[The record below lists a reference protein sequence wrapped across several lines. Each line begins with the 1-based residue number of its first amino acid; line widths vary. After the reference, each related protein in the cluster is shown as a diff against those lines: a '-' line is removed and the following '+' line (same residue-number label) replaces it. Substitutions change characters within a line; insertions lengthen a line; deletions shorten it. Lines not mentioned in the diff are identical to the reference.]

1 MNREFALRTVS
12 ERVVTVVAA
21 TIAFTALAGCSQ
33 MVRPAES
40 GGLGAPTN
48 LRCEYLVNPL
58 GIDITTPR
66 LSWEVND
73 TRRGAIQTAYEI
85 QVSTAPDMGE
95 VTTEVEAGAGVLGKD
110 AAVKRSF
117 AGRSRI
123 TDVDRSKLVWSSGV
137 VKSSQSTHVVY
148 AGKPPVSGQRYYW
161 RVRTWD
167 ADGVASQWSPP
178 AWWEMALLK
187 PEDWSAKWIIS
198 QRPADVDAAL
208 KWGDWIWNA
217 KAAEENRT
225 IFVRKSFILDEAD
238 PVKSARIKIA
248 ADDHFTLFINGQRVG
263 NSSSWQVARVYELEK
278 HLRPGKNVMA
288 IQAHNG
294 PGQCGLLFAAQ
305 VTLNSGRMMELRSDA
320 QCKTAQ
326 TEQPNWT
333 SPDFDDAAWER
344 TIVVAKYGDEPWK
357 EIGEAPPPRHAVC
370 MRKEFTVKGQIA
382 RARAYVSGLGIYELR
397 LNGRKVGS
405 DVFTPGWTHY
415 FKRVQYQTY
424 DVTGMLKPGPNA
436 VGAMLGN
443 GWWSGGLGWKGSDQY
458 SQGDLRLI
466 CQIVIEYADGSRETV
481 VTDPTWQSYMSPISR
496 NTYYHGETYDARLE
510 QPGWDTPGFD
520 AGKWWKTAVL
530 EEKSAMLVAQRDE
543 TIQITEEI
551 PPMQI
556 SEPQKGV
563 FIFDF
568 GQNAAG
574 VARLKV
580 EGAQPGAEIR
590 LRFGEELDPNGR
602 LYRDNYRSAEATD
615 YYICKGGGVEV
626 WEPIFT
632 YRGFRYCEVTG
643 LPKPPTKAT
652 LTHRVLHTAVPP
664 AGSFRCSNWL
674 INRILKNVEWGLRSN
689 LHSVPTDCPQRDER
703 LGWMGDAQAF
713 AHTSCFLRHMGAFY
727 TKWMIDI
734 TDSQGA
740 DGATTDVS
748 PAKVVTDAAKPG
760 WGDAIVIIP
769 YTVWRFY
776 GDTRIIEENYKGMA
790 AWVEYMKTHGKDGL
804 YERAGYGDWVPV
816 EKSPT
821 EWIGSAYYFYCSKLM
836 SEMAAAIGKTDDA
849 WKYHDQAE
857 AIAKAFNDKHL
868 NKQTNNYLT
877 GTQTCNILPLYF
889 GITPPDRTQAVLNN
903 IIKDIMARG
912 DHLSTGFLGT
922 TYLMALLHET
932 GHNDLAWRL
941 AVQTSYPSWGH
952 MILKGATTIWE
963 RWDTDKQ
970 GPDMNSR
977 NHFAFGTVARWFYEA
992 AAGIN
997 LDPQVP
1003 GFKRFIVRP
1012 VVVGDLTW
1020 AKATYPSMYGQI
1032 RSEWKRTDK
1041 GLTLEVTIPANTTA
1055 KVYVPL
1061 LRMTRFSVTESG
1073 VPVLTPQSHVP
1084 GVRFVQLQDDVA
1096 VLDVAAGRYRFVVE
1110 AR

>member
-1 MNREFALRTVS
+1 MRHRSLHHTALVS
-12 ERVVTVVAA
+12 LVTAVGAL
-21 TIAFTALAGCSQ
+21 TIAAASGCSQ
-33 MVRPAES
+33 LAASQNPGS
-40 GGLGAPTN
+40 LGVPIN
-48 LRCEYLVNPL
+48 LRCEYRGNPL
-58 GIDITTPR
+58 GIDITAPR
-66 LSWEVND
+66 LSWEVSD
-73 TRRGAIQTAYEI
+73 DRRGAVQTAYEI

-95 VTTEVEAGAGVLGKD
+95 VTTEVEAGARVLSKD
-110 AAVKRSF
+110 AAVKRASTNR
-117 AGRSRI
+117 ARI
-123 TDVDRSKLVWSSGV
+123 TDVDRSKLVWSSGI
-137 VKSSQSTHVVY
+137 VKSNQSTHVVY
-148 AGKPPVSGQRYYW
+148 AGKPLVSGQRYYW

-167 ADGVASQWSPP
+167 ADGVVSEWSAP

-198 QRPADVDAAL
+198 QRPADVRAAL

-217 KAAEENRT
+217 KAAEENKT
-225 IFVRKSFILDEAD
+225 IFVRKSFTVDEAD
-238 PVKSARIKIA
+238 PVNRARIKIV
-248 ADDHFTLFINGQRVG
+248 ADDNFTLFVNGQRVG

-278 HLRPGKNVMA
+278 HLSPGKNVLA
-288 IQAHNG
+288 VQAHNG
-294 PGQCGLLFAAQ
+294 PGQYGLLFTAQ
-305 VTLNSGRMMELRSDA
+305 ITLNSGKTIELRSDA
-320 QCKTAQ
+320 QCKTAH

-333 SPDFDDAAWER
+333 SPDFDDAAWET

-357 EIGEAPPPRHAVC
+357 EVGEAPPPRHAVC
-370 MRKEFTVKGQIA
+370 MRKEFSVKGQVA

-405 DVFTPGWTHY
+405 DLFTPGWTHY

-436 VGAMLGN
+436 VGAILGN

-458 SQGDLRLI
+458 SQGDVRLI
-466 CQIVIEYADGSRETV
+466 CQIAIEYADGSREVV
-481 VTDPTWQSYMSPISR
+481 VTDPTWQSYTSPISR

-510 QPGWDTPGFD
+510 QPGWDSPGFD
-520 AGKWWKTAVL
+520 GAKWWKTAIL
-530 EEKSAMLVAQRDE
+530 EEEPVMLAAQRDE

-568 GQNAAG
+568 GQNASG

-580 EGAQPGAEIR
+580 EGATPGTEVR

-615 YYICKGGGVEV
+615 YYICKGGGAEI

-643 LPKPPTKAT
+643 LPKPPTTAT
-652 LTHRVLHTAVPP
+652 LTHRVLHTATPP

-748 PAKVVTDAAKPG
+748 PAMVVTDAAKPG

-804 YERAGYGDWVPV
+804 YEKAGYGDWVPV
-816 EKSPT
+816 EKSPS

-857 AIAKAFNDKHL
+857 AIAKAFNEKHF

-903 IIKDIMARG
+903 IVKNIMARG

-932 GHNDLAWRL
+932 GQNDVAWRL
-941 AVQTSYPSWGH
+941 ASQTTYPSWGH

-963 RWDTDKQ
+963 RWDADKQ

-992 AAGIN
+992 LAGIN

-1003 GFKRFIVRP
+1003 GFKRFIIRP
-1012 VVVGDLTW
+1012 VIVGDLTW

-1032 RSEWKRTDK
+1032 RSEWKRTDQ
-1041 GLTLEVTIPANTTA
+1041 GLTLEITIPANTTA
-1055 KVYVPL
+1055 KAYVPL
-1061 LRMTRFSVTESG
+1061 LRMAKFSVTESG
-1073 VPVLTPQSHVP
+1073 VPVLSPLSHVP
-1084 GVRFVQLQDDVA
+1084 GVRFIGLQDDTA
-1096 VLDVAAGRYRFVVE
+1096 VLDVAAGQYRFVVE
-1110 AR
+1110 RR